1 MRRLEAGLRE
11 EITER
16 VEDFD
21 DVVRDIIE
29 CKLAIYNSQF
39 M

>member
-29 CKLAIYNSQF
+29 CKFQC
-39 M
+39 